1 LSQNDCVNKWIEIYI
16 YIYIYSWN
24 LLMKICISMY
34 IYIYIH
40 LYTKKNIVQN
50 NIKWMNEH
58 GRFSFY
64 IYETMFEHIFFV
76 HLKFK
81 NVIIF
86 TIQIVHLTMFF
97 SIVHFFF
104 FFKWSNLKFKIFNIL
119 FYFTWPNQLMWFK
132 WMNEF

>member
-1 LSQNDCVNKWIEIYI
+1 
-16 YIYIYSWN
+16 
-24 LLMKICISMY
+24 
-34 IYIYIH
+34 
-40 LYTKKNIVQN
+40 
-50 NIKWMNEH
+50 MNEH

-97 SIVHFFF
+97 SIVHF
-104 FFKWSNLKFKIFNIL
+104 IL
-119 FYFTWPNQLMWFK
+119 FFQMKQF
-132 WMNEF
+132 EIQDF